1 MIDRTRMTL
10 HGSVLTVPHAELH
23 VLLHFAIVSGFK
35 QFTLCE
41 EAEWTISTPL
51 DEKQQVAYTWLFH
64 KQKGLEKPPE
74 PPKGGGKP
82 PRGPTPPV
90 GGSPAAGQQYREPE
104 LLMAV
109 A

>member
-1 MIDRTRMTL
+1 MIDKTKMTL
-10 HGSVLTVPHAELH
+10 HGTVLTVPGGRHELIA
-23 VLLHFAIVSGFK
+23 FAIDSGFS

-41 EAEWTISTPL
+41 EAGQWTLSAPL
-51 DEKQQVAYTWLFH
+51 NDKQKVAYTWLFH
-64 KQKGLEKPPE
+64 KTKGLEKPPE
-74 PPKGGGKP
+74 PPKGGGN
-82 PRGPTPPV
+82 GPKGTPPPV